1 MTQMQRVHLVFPGTQ
16 LSVRKA
22 LKSCMQGLTH
32 LEMSQDDKSSV
43 ELVLAEVL
51 NNVVKHAYQ
60 EHDIGVIELDVTRQG
75 DALKVTLLDDGI
87 PMPGGKMPD
96 GLPHDL
102 NVLGE
107 QDLPEGGFG
116 WFLIRELTHDLTY
129 CRDGNRNQ
137 LSFRMDLRGAP
148 LPN

>member
-1 MTQMQRVHLVFPGTQ
+1 MSQMQRVHLVFPGNQ

-32 LEMSQDDKSSV
+32 LEMGQDDKASV

-51 NNVVKHAYQ
+51 NNVVEHAYQ
-60 EHDIGVIELDVTRQG
+60 ERDVGVIELDVLRRG
-75 DALKVTLLDDGI
+75 EELEVRILDDGV
-87 PMPGGKMPD
+87 PMPGGEMPQ

-102 NVLGE
+102 DTIGE

-116 WFLIRELTHDLTY
+116 WFLIRELTRDLIY
-129 CRDGNRNQ
+129 RRDGSRNH
-137 LSFRMDLRGAP
+137 LSFRMDLKGAP
-148 LPN
+148 LLN